1 MKKEHLRLI
10 CISSL
15 ICVVASSLLGASNA
29 PEEKEVEQLMEKRT
43 VIMEKVL
50 SGDISFDEGSSKLM
64 QIEDGSLYTRDINSI
79 REYACSD
86 YDRVL
91 SMKTENMQMK
101 GHVADLMIFSC
112 DVLWT
117 CLGYDGIYTK
127 KVSYNIGAEDTGK
140 GLKLVTFEIVK

>member
-15 ICVVASSLLGASNA
+15 ICVIASALLGASDA
-29 PEEKEVEQLMEKRT
+29 PEGKEVEQLMEKRT
-43 VIMEKVL
+43 VIMEKML
-50 SGDISFDEGSSKLM
+50 SGVISFDEGSSKLM

-86 YDRVL
+86 YDRVF
-91 SMKTENMQMK
+91 SMKTENMRIK
-101 GHVADLMIFSC
+101 GNVSGLMIFSC

-117 CLGYDGIYTK
+117 CLGYDGVYTK
-127 KVSYNIGAEDTGK
+127 KMSYHIGTEETEK
-140 GLKLVTFEIVK
+140 GLKLVSLELDK